1 MMKSTGKTLSEM
13 TTTHTNRWKN
23 LVMSTMVLGVIAL
36 SSCAGGGTERAE
48 ATAETPST
56 PASTS
61 PAYVTQTM
69 ESQSNITPDQAV
81 AMLMEGNVRFTSGTM
96 IQRKLMDQV
105 NQTGKGQYP
114 FAAVVSCIDSRIP
127 TEMVFDQGVGDIF
140 NARIAGNFVN
150 TDILGSLEFAAKV
163 AGSKAIVVLG
173 HTECGAVKGAC
184 DHVELGNLTATLANI
199 KPAVEGVTDI
209 TEDRTSKNPEF
220 VQKVADLNVALTI
233 EKIKRDSEVLREM
246 YEKGELA
253 IVGAM
258 YDVHTGEVVLMN

>member
-1 MMKSTGKTLSEM
+1 MMKSPGKTLNKMKSLNAM
-13 TTTHTNRWKN
+13 RWKS
-23 LVMSTMVLGVIAL
+23 LVMSTMVLAVLAFA
-36 SSCAGGGTERAE
+36 SCTSGGTER
-48 ATAETPST
+48 TETTEETTNT
-56 PASTS
+56 PAS
-61 PAYVTQTM
+61 YVTQTM
-69 ESQSNITPDQAV
+69 ESQSKVTPDQAV
-81 AMLMEGNVRFTSGTM
+81 AMLKEGNVRFSSGTM
-96 IQRKLMDQV
+96 IQRNLMDQV
-105 NQTGKGQYP
+105 NQTGEGQYP

-199 KPAVEGVTDI
+199 KPAVEGITDI
-209 TEDRTSKNPEF
+209 TENRTSKNPEF
-220 VQKVADLNVALTI
+220 VQKVADLNVELTI

-246 YEKGELA
+246 YENGELA

-258 YDVHTGEVVLMN
+258 YDVHTGEVVFMK